1 MAKSQPVMPRKKP
14 GKPAAAGGA
23 ARTRPAGSSA
33 SGTTPLVR
41 LETAHPERMNNE
53 QVARTTN
60 RAFNQYLKITRRDRN
75 LLRRHEKHLR
85 EGAKEPVGVLARHP
99 RRERQTETAEML
111 PQKCSLGLP
120 RHLQRAV
127 VCRRGSGRD
136 EHGLLPVEKVQ
147 ELAFA
152 GDVVEADV

>member
-1 MAKSQPVMPRKKP
+1 MARRLTRTRRLAKSQPVMPRKKP

-85 EGAKEPVGVLARHP
+85 EGAKHFAETFYQYLFDHPATAQVLHNYKQQG
-99 RRERQTETAEML
+99 E
-111 PQKCSLGLP
+111 KS
-120 RHLQRAV
+120 
-127 VCRRGSGRD
+127 SG
-136 EHGLLPVEKVQ
+136 
-147 ELAFA
+147 
-152 GDVVEADV
+152 